1 MMIYPDGVRIDLSF
15 EFTKYIDNGE
25 PAIVLI
31 DKDNGNGFLPNLP
44 TPSDKHWHI
53 EPPSPLFY
61 YSCCNNFWW
70 CLNNVAKGIARD
82 ELPYVMHMLNSWVR
96 AELHDMINWYIGT
109 RHGFDISTGKDGKY
123 FKKYL
128 SPELYSQ
135 YAATYSGSG
144 YADIWTSIDAMCD
157 LFHTLA
163 VTVAAHFGFTYRQN
177 EEAGIREYLR
187 MVREH
192 VL

>member
-1 MMIYPDGVRIDLSF
+1 MSF
-15 EFTKYIDNGE
+15 
-25 PAIVLI
+25 
-31 DKDNGNGFLPNLP
+31 
-44 TPSDKHWHI
+44 
-53 EPPSPLFY
+53 
-61 YSCCNNFWW
+61 
-70 CLNNVAKGIARD
+70 
-82 ELPYVMHMLNSWVR
+82 HMFNSWIR
-96 AELHDMINWYIGT
+96 AELHHMINWYIGT

-144 YADIWTSIDAMCD
+144 YADIWVSIDAMCD

-163 VTVAAHFGFTYRQN
+163 DTVAAHFGFTYRQN

-187 MVREH
+187 MVREDEGSR
-192 VL
+192 

>member
-1 MMIYPDGVRIDLSF
+1 MKVQCGKRVNAITVCSIKLIMSF
-15 EFTKYIDNGE
+15 
-25 PAIVLI
+25 
-31 DKDNGNGFLPNLP
+31 
-44 TPSDKHWHI
+44 
-53 EPPSPLFY
+53 
-61 YSCCNNFWW
+61 
-70 CLNNVAKGIARD
+70 
-82 ELPYVMHMLNSWVR
+82 
-96 AELHDMINWYIGT
+96 LHDMINYYIGVQN
-109 RHGFDISTGKDGKY
+109 GFNLSTGKDGKY

-128 SPELYSQ
+128 PPELYTQ

-144 YADIWTSIDAMCD
+144 YADIWALVDAMCD

-163 VTVAAHFGFTYRQN
+163 VAVAAHFSFTYRQN